1 MQNPWSPCNT
11 LQGKKQAVKAD
22 LEAAT
27 KARDNMR
34 AHMKES
40 KSKLQ
45 YATPEQLDQQI
56 ARLEAKQAHSS
67 LTPREEQRVIADIA
81 KLKASRVTIAQYH
94 SEIEKLQNEDD
105 EREQLFSQLKAH
117 DAKLTELKADQD
129 TVRAQLDD
137 LRQTEQ
143 DSSADIPGMLQERD
157 ACRDSMRAI
166 YEDIK
171 AIRADFNVRMDAFR
185 EEDAAWKQQMDEHR
199 KEQ

>member
-1 MQNPWSPCNT
+1 
-11 LQGKKQAVKAD
+11 
-22 LEAAT
+22 
-27 KARDNMR
+27 
-34 AHMKES
+34 MKES

-56 ARLEAKQAHSS
+56 SRLEAKQAHSS
-67 LTPREEQRVIADIA
+67 LTAREEQRVLADIT

-105 EREQLFSQLKAH
+105 EREQLFSQMKAH
-117 DAKLTELKADQD
+117 DAKLTELKASQD
-129 TVRAQLDD
+129 AVRAQLDD

-157 ACRDSMRAI
+157 TCRDAMRSI

-171 AIRADFNVRMDAFR
+171 AMRADFNVRMDTFR
-185 EEDAAWKQQMDEHR
+185 EEDTAWKQQMDEHR